1 MTAPDRFAQ
10 TSKQTLPKGSR
21 PHMTHVNS
29 RALQDL
35 FGWSLAGESRRIIAA
50 FQSRAEQ
57 FYG

>member
-1 MTAPDRFAQ
+1 
-10 TSKQTLPKGSR
+10 
-21 PHMTHVNS
+21 MTHVNS